1 MSAKTPRITGPALV
15 NVWSESEQ
23 VRKLVARSAPAG
35 DAMPLNVQAV
45 TGDVGLV
52 MGALEEADQDH
63 VPVALVRAGKGWAAV
78 VRIEDFPALRTYLAV
93 APRVPLMDAKIEGSA

>member
-1 MSAKTPRITGPALV
+1 MSAKPPRVAGPALV

-23 VRKLVARSAPAG
+23 VRKLVARLAPTSEPT
-35 DAMPLNVQAV
+35 PLNVQAV

-63 VPVALVRAGKGWAAV
+63 VPVALVRAGRGWAAV